1 MNPYE
6 GTSCPNH
13 TGIGTNFPCG
23 DSFLIYPG
31 KEGPRMGMRLE
42 AQRRGAED
50 AALWQM
56 LRKVDET
63 AHDRLLGS
71 VFTNNYTYK
80 DSPEL
85 FAKVY
90 EELLSALQ
98 NVKQKNTDERSKG

>member
-1 MNPYE
+1 
-6 GTSCPNH
+6 
-13 TGIGTNFPCG
+13 
-23 DSFLIYPG
+23 
-31 KEGPRMGMRLE
+31 MRLE

-63 AHDRLLGS
+63 AHDRLIEK

-85 FAKVY
+85 FAEVY
-90 EELLSALQ
+90 EELLNALQ
-98 NVKQKNTDERSKG
+98 NAKEKNTDEKSK